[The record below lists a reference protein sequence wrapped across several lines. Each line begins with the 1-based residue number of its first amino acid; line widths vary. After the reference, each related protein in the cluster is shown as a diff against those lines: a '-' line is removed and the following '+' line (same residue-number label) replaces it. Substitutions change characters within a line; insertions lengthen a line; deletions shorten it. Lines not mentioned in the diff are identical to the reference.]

1 MKTLSTMILAGGL
14 AASVLLFGVPTAS
27 AQSRTIQG
35 DSLTVSATVVAIDVQ
50 TRTVTTK
57 NDKGVYETLHAPDDM
72 KRFSELKVG
81 DKITAKYYENVV
93 IRMKKPNE
101 PAVDVDSAAVTP
113 GTGAKPAGTAAS
125 QRTITVAVTALDPK
139 TQAVTVTGPNGY
151 VYSRHV
157 IDKKSYDLLKVG
169 DRLDMTWTDALLVS
183 VDPAK

>member
-81 DKITAKYYENVV
+81 DKITAKLLRERGDPDEEAERTRGGRRLCRGHSGY
-93 IRMKKPNE
+93 RSKAGRDRRE
-101 PAVDVDSAAVTP
+101 PAHHHGGRDRPRSQGP
-113 GTGAKPAGTAAS
+113 GTSPSRDRTATCTAA
-125 QRTITVAVTALDPK
+125 TC
-139 TQAVTVTGPNGY
+139 
-151 VYSRHV
+151 
-157 IDKKSYDLLKVG
+157 IDKKSYD
-169 DRLDMTWTDALLVS
+169 R
-183 VDPAK
+183 